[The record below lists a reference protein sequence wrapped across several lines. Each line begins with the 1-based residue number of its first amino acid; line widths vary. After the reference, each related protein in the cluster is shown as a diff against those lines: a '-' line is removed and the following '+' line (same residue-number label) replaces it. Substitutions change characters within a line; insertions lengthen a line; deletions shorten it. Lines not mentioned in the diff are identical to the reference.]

1 MYGYVSE
8 LNKHPITLRIGLFS
22 VPHNFMRTHESFSTS
37 DLPQATFLYASGV
50 PLIGIEPVDDRRRS
64 FCFERIDGLDE
75 LLMVF
80 ASGRE
85 VSIVPSRLLAA
96 HKHLKSLLLSR

>member
-1 MYGYVSE
+1 MSIY
-8 LNKHPITLRIGLFS
+8 
-22 VPHNFMRTHESFSTS
+22 STYNTA

-50 PLIGIEPVDDRRRS
+50 PLVGVEKVDGQKCE
-64 FCFERIDGLDE
+64 FCFERNESVDG

-85 VSIVPSRLLAA
+85 CLLVPSRLLAA
-96 HKHLKSLLLSR
+96 HKHLKSLLWSQR